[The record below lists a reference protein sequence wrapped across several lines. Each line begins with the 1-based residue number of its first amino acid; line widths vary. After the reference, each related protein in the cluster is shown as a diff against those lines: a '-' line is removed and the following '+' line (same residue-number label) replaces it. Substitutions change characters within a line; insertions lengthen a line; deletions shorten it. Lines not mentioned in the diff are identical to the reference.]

1 MTTWVRP
8 QTSEAYLN
16 MKGIR
21 LFVLIYTLL
30 LGMAIHA
37 QQSLQITGVITDE
50 ETGDSI
56 SFASI
61 VYKGHNISTVANV
74 FGQYTIPRQEGWNIT
89 VSAVGY
95 KSRIIPV
102 NSKTRRKLN
111 ITLKPARQELAEVTV
126 KSRRNRY
133 SRKDNP
139 AVELMRRV
147 VAAKKKTDLSN
158 NDYYRY
164 NKYEKLTLALND
176 LTPQQLESPFFTKKP
191 WLLNQVEVNPY
202 TNKLVL
208 PVSVDETVSQKFYR
222 KSPKDEKNIIQGQTS
237 TGINDYFQTGDIIN
251 TVVKDVFTDVDLYQ
265 DDIRILQRPF
275 TSPMSEKGIGFY
287 RYYIE
292 DTLAIGQDSCIHLAF
307 VPNNMQDMGF
317 RGDLYILKDST
328 LHLRRCQLSIP
339 KQSNVNFVES
349 LQVLQEYEKL
359 PDGQWVLT
367 TDDMITELQLFDFI
381 SAGAIVT
388 RITRYSD
395 YDFSE
400 VPNKIF
406 HGQKKEVTEADAQM
420 RDKAFW
426 DQYRQVELTRSE
438 NSMDKFMENI
448 QNMKGFKYIIYGLK
462 TIVENSMETGDPNYV
477 DICPINTLLTRNY
490 VDGWRTRL
498 SAKTTANLNKHFFL
512 SGYYAHGWGSH
523 RNYYDAEM
531 TYSLNA
537 KKYLPHEFPRRTMTI
552 QSSQDICSP
561 NDRFME
567 SDKDNIFV
575 AMKWAETNKMM
586 SYNRQKVSFEYE
598 TDWGLKAIISG
609 KTEENEAF
617 GAMNYQTLD
626 KPFVPIN
633 SKTGNGEYLRTTE
646 ASFYV
651 RYAPGETY
659 INNKL
664 RRRVINLDAP
674 VFSLSH
680 TIGFNGVLGGD
691 YNFHLTE
698 AHIFKRFWLNSWG
711 KFDVDLKGGIEW
723 DQVPYPLLIM
733 PASNA
738 SFIIQKNTF
747 SLINTM
753 EFVNDRYVS
762 LMLAWDMNGKIL
774 NRIPLAKKLYWREY
788 LGVRMLWGDLSD
800 KNNPEK
806 NPGNPRLMYFP
817 EGTNIMN
824 PNRPYMEMVVGV
836 HNIFKFFRVE
846 YVKRLTYKDLP
857 SAPHWGMRY
866 GVSLTF

>member
-1 MTTWVRP
+1 
-8 QTSEAYLN
+8 
-16 MKGIR
+16 
-21 LFVLIYTLL
+21 
-30 LGMAIHA
+30 MACHA
-37 QQSLQITGVITDE
+37 QQPLQITGTIIDE
-50 ETGDSI
+50 DTGDSI

-61 VYKGHNISTVANV
+61 VYKGHNLSTVANV
-74 FGQYTIPRQEGWNIT
+74 YGQYSIPRHEGWNIT

-95 KSRIIPV
+95 KSRIIPI
-102 NSKTRRKLN
+102 NSKTKRKLN
-111 ITLKPARQELAEVTV
+111 ITLKPTKQELAEVTV
-126 KSRRNRY
+126 KSKRNRY

-139 AVELMRRV
+139 AVELMKRV

-158 NDYYRY
+158 NDYYHY
-164 NKYEKLTLALND
+164 NKYEKITLALND
-176 LTPQQLESPFFTKKP
+176 LTPEQLEKPPFSKKP
-191 WLLNQVEVNPY
+191 WLLNQVEVSSY

-222 KSPKDEKNIIQGQTS
+222 KSPRDEKTIIQGQTS
-237 TGINDYFQTGDIIN
+237 TGINDYFQTGDVLN
-251 TVVKDVFTDVDLYQ
+251 VVVKDVFTNVDLYQ

-275 TSPMSEKGIGFY
+275 TSPMSEKGISFY

-292 DTLAIGQDSCIHLAF
+292 DTLAIGRDSCIHLAF

-349 LQVLQEYEKL
+349 LQILQEYEQL

-388 RITRYSD
+388 RVTRYSE
-395 YDFSE
+395 YDFNE

-420 RDKAFW
+420 RDKEFW

-438 NSMDKFMENI
+438 NSMDKFMDNI
-448 QNMKGFKYIIYGLK
+448 ENMKGFKYVIYGLK
-462 TIVENSMETGDPNYV
+462 TLVENSMETGDPNYI
-477 DICPINTLLTRNY
+477 DICPINTLITRNY

-498 SAKTTANLNKHFFL
+498 SAKTTANLNKHLFL
-512 SGYYAHGWGSH
+512 SGYYAHGWSSH
-523 RNYYDAEM
+523 RHYYDAEM

-552 QSSQDICSP
+552 QLSQDICSP

-575 AMKWAETNKMM
+575 AMKWAETNRMM

-598 TDWGLKAIISG
+598 TDWGLKTILSG

-617 GAMNYQTLD
+617 GAMNFQTLD
-626 KPFVPIN
+626 KPYTPVN
-633 SKTGNGEYLRTTE
+633 NKTGNGEYLRTTE
-646 ASFYV
+646 ASIYL

-659 INNKL
+659 INRKN

-674 VFSLSH
+674 VFSISH
-680 TIGFNGVLGGD
+680 TMGFNGILGGN

-711 KFDVDLKGGIEW
+711 KLDIDVKGGIEW

-738 SFIIQKNTF
+738 SYIIQKNTF

-753 EFVNDRYVS
+753 EFLNDRYAS
-762 LMLAWDMNGKIL
+762 LMLSWDMNGKIL

-788 LGVRMLWGDLSD
+788 LGVRMLWGDLSE
-800 KNNPEK
+800 KNNPYLPE
-806 NPGNPRLMYFP
+806 NAGNPRLMYFP
-817 EGTNIMN
+817 DGTNIMD
-824 PNRPYMEMVVGV
+824 PKRPYMEMVIGV

>member
-1 MTTWVRP
+1 M
-8 QTSEAYLN
+8 
-16 MKGIR
+16 I
-21 LFVLIYTLL
+21 FLL
-30 LGMAIHA
+30 LATLSLSA
-37 QQSLQITGVITDE
+37 QQQITGVVTDD

-56 SFASI
+56 AFASI
-61 VYKGHNISTVANV
+61 VYKGHNITVVANAY
-74 FGQYTIPRQEGWNIT
+74 GQYTLPRCEGWNIT

-95 KSRIIPV
+95 KTRIIPI
-102 NSKTRRKLN
+102 NGRTRRRLN
-111 ITLKPARQELAEVTV
+111 IALKPDKTQLAEVTV
-126 KSRRNRY
+126 RSKKSRY

-147 VAAKKKTDLSN
+147 VAAKKKTDLGN

-176 LTPQQLESPFFTKKP
+176 ITPSQLENPPFSTKP
-191 WLLNQVEVNPY
+191 WLLDHVELNTY

-222 KSPKDEKNIIQGQTS
+222 RSPHDEKTVIQGQTS

-251 TVVKDVFTDVDLYQ
+251 TVVKDVFTNVDLYE

-287 RYYIE
+287 RFYIE
-292 DTLAIGQDSCIHLAF
+292 DTLAIGQDSCIHLTF

-317 RGDLYILKDST
+317 RGDLYILNDSS

-349 LQVLQEYEKL
+349 LQVQQEYEQL

-367 TDDMITELQLFDFI
+367 TDDMVTELKLFDFI

-388 RITRYSD
+388 RITRLSD
-395 YDFSE
+395 YSFDE

-406 HGQKKEVTEADAQM
+406 RGQKKEVTEADAQM
-420 RDKAFW
+420 RDKTFW
-426 DQYRQVELTRSE
+426 DQYRQVELTKSE
-438 NSMDKFMENI
+438 NSMNKFMHNI
-448 QNMKGFKYIIYGLK
+448 ENMKGFKYVIFGFK
-462 TIVENSMETGDPNYV
+462 TLLENSMETGNPNYI
-477 DICPINTLLTRNY
+477 DICPVNTIVTRNY
-490 VDGWRTRL
+490 IDGWRTRL

-537 KKYLPHEFPRRTMTI
+537 KKYLPHEFPRRTLTL
-552 QSSQDICSP
+552 QATQDICSP
-561 NDRFME
+561 GDRFME
-567 SDKDNIFV
+567 SNKDNIFV
-575 AMKWAETNKMM
+575 ALKWAETNKMM
-586 SYNRQKVSFEYE
+586 SYNRQQATFEFE
-598 TDWGLKAIISG
+598 TDWGLKLVASG
-609 KTEENEAF
+609 KMEENEAF
-617 GAMNYQTLD
+617 GAMTFQTLD
-626 KPFVPIN
+626 KPYVPVN
-633 SKTGNGEYLRTTE
+633 NKTGNREYLRTTE
-646 ASFYV
+646 ASFRL

-674 VFSLSH
+674 VFSVSH
-680 TIGFNGVLGGD
+680 TIGFNDVLGGD
-691 YNFHLTE
+691 YNFQLTE
-698 AHIFKRFWLNSWG
+698 AQIFKRFWLNSWG
-711 KFDVDLKGGIEW
+711 KFDVSLKGGIQW
-723 DQVPYPLLIM
+723 SQVPYPLLIL
-733 PASNA
+733 PAANPSY
-738 SFIIQKNTF
+738 IIQPNTF

-753 EFVNDRYVS
+753 EFINDRYAS

-788 LGVRMLWGDLSD
+788 IGVRLLWGDLSD
-800 KNNPEK
+800 KNNPYLPE
-806 NPGNPRLMYFP
+806 NAGNPRLMYFP
-817 EGTNIMN
+817 EGSNLMD
-824 PNRPYMEMVVGV
+824 PHKPYAEMVVGI

-846 YVKRLTYKDLP
+846 YVKRLSYRDLP
-857 SAPHWGMRY
+857 TAPHWGMRY
-866 GVSLTF
+866 GVSLSF